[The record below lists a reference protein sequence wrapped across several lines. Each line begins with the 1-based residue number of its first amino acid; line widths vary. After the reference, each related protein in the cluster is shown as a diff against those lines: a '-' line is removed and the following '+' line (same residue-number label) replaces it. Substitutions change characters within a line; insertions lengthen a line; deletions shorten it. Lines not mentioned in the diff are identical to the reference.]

1 MENSLKNWTALPRSA
16 GEGSFCTQFTLIEI
30 WAALPVDSKFFKI
43 QIYVPSVFFV
53 PNVVNTEAISSRV
66 SLWIFGGDFGD

>member
-1 MENSLKNWTALPRSA
+1 MENSWKNWAALPRSA
-16 GEGSFCTQFTLIEI
+16 GEGNFFTRFTLIKI
-30 WAALPVDSKFFKI
+30 LAKFFKI

-66 SLWIFGGDFGD
+66 SLWIFGGNFGD